1 MCVCVCVCVC
11 ACVRAVHG
19 NIGLLRLETLTL
31 LRFLLISSP
40 AIKAV
45 PFVGFR
51 SPVRILKV
59 VVLPAPV
66 NRKQTAAQSL
76 VDITI
81 TINNDML
88 GEHHNNK
95 QHRTII

>member
-1 MCVCVCVCVC
+1 M
-11 ACVRAVHG
+11 
-19 NIGLLRLETLTL
+19 
-31 LRFLLISSP
+31 FLLISSP

-76 VDITI
+76 VDNTI
-81 TINNDML
+81 TINNDMF
-88 GEHHNNK
+88 GKHHNNK
-95 QHRTII
+95 QPNGTAIHTLWDTNNTV